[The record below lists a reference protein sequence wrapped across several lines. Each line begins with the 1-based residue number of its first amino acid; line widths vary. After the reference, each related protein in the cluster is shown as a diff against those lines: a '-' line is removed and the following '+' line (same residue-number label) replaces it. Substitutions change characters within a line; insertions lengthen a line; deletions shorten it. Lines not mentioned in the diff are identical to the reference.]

1 MFAIMRY
8 PSLAKLIRICMV
20 LFALSI
26 PAIVIYVYETDA
38 TVLFILRYIL
48 QEIRTLPY
56 YTKVYIPFETNAGNY
71 FFGMLAGNVYFIYKD
86 NELAFERLKLNMLL
100 LSGGTFF
107 VMMNFLT
114 IFLPEGHPICPSIIV
129 ATFGTLLK
137 GAWGVFP
144 AILILYLA
152 FKNPPSRLTI
162 MLRHPCLYFISKLSF
177 TIYLVQYG
185 VVYTIYRNIT
195 YPVTYDGLT
204 IVSFIIILFIQQQF
218 SNLTVNIYFSFTLHH
233 LLQALRF
240 LSPSCYIFA

>member
-204 IVSFIIILFIQQQF
+204 ILYFTSLITSITLFIAF
-218 SNLTVNIYFSFTLHH
+218 LLHICLELPFH
-233 LLQALRF
+233 SLLGMNN
-240 LSPSCYIFA
+240 